1 MGTPKC
7 SKCKKPVTEIVLHR
21 ANPKGETPAL
31 WVCDNCCTES
41 IPPERQ
47 IILDAISEQCTYDF
61 SKLQEVNESSIE
73 AKLYQIIDDISTAG
87 DMFKP
92 EIQGFEKYVFK
103 KIEDAGKLIVS
114 DGYKLFYTESAAI
127 SRQ

>member
-7 SKCKKPVTEIVLHR
+7 HKCGKPVTEIDLHR
-21 ANPKGETPAL
+21 ANPKGETPAI

-41 IPPERQ
+41 IPAGRQ
-47 IILDAISEQCTYDF
+47 TILNAISEQCTYDF
-61 SKLQEVNESSIE
+61 SELEEVDESSIE
-73 AKLYQIIDDISTAG
+73 AKLYKILDDISTAG

-92 EIQGFEKYVFK
+92 ELQAFEKYVFK

-114 DGYKLFYTESAAI
+114 DGYKLFYTESGSLA
-127 SRQ
+127 RQ